1 MFKRFFWFIA
11 TNIAFMLTISA
22 VLFVINLFFPNLLS
36 SATISN
42 NGNLLN
48 IFLYAG
54 VIGFSSALL
63 SLFLSKYMAKW
74 ATNTKVIKADAIK
87 TEQED
92 FIYRVIQ
99 NQANQ
104 LGIKMP
110 EVGIYEDYTPNAFA
124 TGYSKNNS
132 LVAFSSGLL
141 NNMTKDEI
149 EAVAAHEMAHI
160 NNGDMVTLTLIQ
172 GVVNTFVFAI
182 SRIVTNIAQKS
193 DNEYISNPIFLFII
207 NISLQILLGI
217 LTTPIV
223 AYFSRIREFRADYGS
238 AELVGKEKMISA
250 LKRLKELSNI
260 SNEGGVLESQ
270 KSISALGITKNGAI
284 SNLFS
289 THPPLDDRINA
300 LKNL

>member
-22 VLFVINLFFPNLLS
+22 VLFVINLFFPSLLS
-36 SATISN
+36 GATISN
-42 NGNLLN
+42 NANLLN

-54 VIGFSSALL
+54 VVGFSSALL
-63 SLFLSKYMAKW
+63 SLFLSKYIAKW
-74 ATNTKVIKADAIK
+74 TTGTKIIKEGDIK

-92 FIYRVIQ
+92 FIYRIIQ

-110 EVGIYEDYTPNAFA
+110 EVGVYQDHTPNAFA

-141 NNMTKDEI
+141 NSMSKEEV

-182 SRIVTNIAQKS
+182 SRIITNIAQKS
-193 DNEYISNPIFLFII
+193 DNEYISNPLFLFII
-207 NISLQILLGI
+207 NISLQILLSI

-223 AYFSRIREFRADYGS
+223 AYFSRIREFRADYSS
-238 AELVGKEKMISA
+238 AELVGKAKMISA
-250 LKRLKELSNI
+250 LQRLKELSNM
-260 SNEGGVLESQ
+260 SNEGGVLENQ
-270 KSISALGITKNGAI
+270 KSMSALGITKNGTI

-300 LKNL
+300 LKNM